1 MIFTLSMYFAGFSYL
16 VYSFKFA
23 TFENF
28 ILSIKVCI
36 KWDASR
42 NDVYLVDAYPIVDL
56 HSNISATPQVIGFKD
71 STKVLSKTFFFSN
84 TDNLSLLIQPPQP
97 AEDSS
102 NDKTFSHIRCYVS
115 LISCTLIQKKEL
127 SVFIYQ

>member
-1 MIFTLSMYFAGFSYL
+1 MYFAGFSCL

-28 ILSIKVCI
+28 ILSIKVRI

-71 STKVLSKTFFFSN
+71 STKVLSTTFFLV
-84 TDNLSLLIQPPQP
+84 TPITYLS
-97 AEDSS
+97 
-102 NDKTFSHIRCYVS
+102 
-115 LISCTLIQKKEL
+115 
-127 SVFIYQ
+127 